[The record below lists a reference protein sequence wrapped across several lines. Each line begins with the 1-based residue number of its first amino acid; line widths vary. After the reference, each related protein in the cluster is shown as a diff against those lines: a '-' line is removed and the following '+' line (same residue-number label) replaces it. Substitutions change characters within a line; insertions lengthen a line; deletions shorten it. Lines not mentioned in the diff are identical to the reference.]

1 MGKMKQR
8 ENESGKDKIK
18 PGIKLSVWK
27 CAFNM
32 LAFASL
38 ESTWPFVGINVNR
51 KWSVPWFTVFVT

>member
-8 ENESGKDKIK
+8 ENESGEDKIK
-18 PGIKLSVWK
+18 PGIKLSVRK

-38 ESTWPFVGINVNR
+38 ESTWPFVELMWIGNDQFHD
-51 KWSVPWFTVFVT
+51 SLCS